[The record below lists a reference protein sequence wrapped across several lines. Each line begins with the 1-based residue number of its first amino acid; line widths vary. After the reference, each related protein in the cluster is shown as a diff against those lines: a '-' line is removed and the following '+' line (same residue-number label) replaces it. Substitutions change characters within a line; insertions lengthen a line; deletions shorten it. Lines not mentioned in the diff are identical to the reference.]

1 MENQFKDQINYE
13 VLRESSIPESKE
25 LIDVSDVEKCGNS
38 SMKSMARL
46 RWNILCSSL
55 RKNWSTDARSEPQLG
70 SKRQFSTYGL
80 IHITHKPIDNNCNN
94 NSSMVS
100 STNAMSSTLPQI
112 ISDKSVDNELK
123 SVDNELKSVDN
134 ELKSVDNE
142 LKGEWFE
149 CRFCDDTSEDSVI
162 EIRFLTQK
170 ITINELFDGF
180 DNTGNVCLWP
190 SEEVLAYYCFKNRDL
205 CSDKTVCELGGGMTC
220 LSGLVAA
227 VFTSAKEVILTDG
240 NERCISNVKTIVERN
255 AHRFSKSIVRCEQLE
270 WGNDSHINHFLNKI
284 DVIFCSD
291 CLYFD
296 DSHHLLVDTIFKLL
310 NNCGIAII
318 LAPTR
323 GSSLQNFVD
332 IAKQKFETKQITIYD
347 EKVWQ
352 MHNHFLNTFKQSHY
366 VTDSHF
372 PLMITLRKP
381 YVYH

>member
-1 MENQFKDQINYE
+1 
-13 VLRESSIPESKE
+13 
-25 LIDVSDVEKCGNS
+25 
-38 SMKSMARL
+38 MKSMARL
-46 RWNILCSSL
+46 RWNILSKAL
-55 RKNWSTDARSEPQLG
+55 RKNWSTDARTEPQLG
-70 SKRQFSTYGL
+70 SKRQFSTFGL
-80 IHITHKPIDNNCNN
+80 IHIRLKSIDNNSNN
-94 NSSMVS
+94 NSLMVS
-100 STNAMSSTLPQI
+100 STNAMSSTLSQM
-112 ISDKSVDNELK
+112 ISDKSVDNDLK
-123 SVDNELKSVDN
+123 D
-134 ELKSVDNE
+134 
-142 LKGEWFE
+142 EWFE
-149 CRFCDDTSEDSVI
+149 CRFCDDTNQTNEDSVI
-162 EIRFLTQK
+162 EIRLLTEK
-170 ITINELFDGF
+170 IAINELFDGF

-205 CSDKTVCELGGGMTC
+205 CSDKIVCELGGGMTC
-220 LSGLVAA
+220 LCGLVTA

-255 AHRFSKSIVRCEQLE
+255 AHRFNKSIVRCERLQ
-270 WGNDSHINHFLNKI
+270 WGNDSHIIDFLNKI

-310 NNCGIAII
+310 NDCGIAII

-332 IAKQKFETKQITIYD
+332 IAKEKFKTKQITIYD

-352 MHNHFLNTFKQSHY
+352 MHNHFINTLKPHY

-381 YVYH
+381 YVNH